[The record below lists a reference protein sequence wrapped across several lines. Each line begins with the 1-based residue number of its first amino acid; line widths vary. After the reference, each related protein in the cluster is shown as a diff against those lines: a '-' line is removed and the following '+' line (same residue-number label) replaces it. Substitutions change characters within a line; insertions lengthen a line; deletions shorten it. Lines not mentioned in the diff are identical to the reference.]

1 MRTIVLESFTL
12 VAVSVFVVMMV
23 AMVRCRVARGPENPY
38 ISSAVAE
45 FLFALVPWLILVA
58 AALPSVRKIMAQG

>member
-1 MRTIVLESFTL
+1 MQTIALESFTL

-38 ISSAVAE
+38 ISSAAAE
-45 FLFALVPWLILVA
+45 YLFALVPWLILIA
-58 AALPSVRKIMAQG
+58 GALPSVRKIMAQG